1 MTKSPFT
8 GEGERASEL
17 LGLIHTDVCGPM
29 SSTARGGFSYF
40 ITFTDDVSRFGYVY
54 LMKHKSE
61 SFEKFT
67 EFQNEV
73 ENQLGKTIKAL
84 RSDRGGEYMS
94 QEFDDHLVKC
104 GIISQ
109 LTPPGTPQLNGVSER
124 RNRTLLDMVRSMMS
138 QAVLPISFWRHALQ
152 TAAFTLNRAP
162 TKAVDKTPYQIW
174 TGKVPKLSYFKIWG
188 CEAYVKRNISTKLE
202 PKSDKCFFVG
212 YPKETKGYYFYNQSE
227 NKVFVARDGVF
238 LEKEHIS
245 KKASGSNIVLNEV
258 REDGQQIQPEI
269 NDTVIEDPMDVEITP
284 TLRRSERYRVR
295 PARYLDVLANES
307 YEVMLLESNEPSTYK
322 TAIAGPDSEK
332 WLEAMKSE
340 IESMSENQVWNLVDL
355 PNGVKPIGCKWVFKI
370 KTDMDGKLEVF
381 KARLVAKGYKQIHG
395 VDYDETFSPVAML
408 KSIRILLAIAAHYDY
423 EIWQMD
429 VKTAFLNGILEE
441 EVLDFS
447 NCSIT
452 GTMPKWLSSFM
463 NLTRLDLSNNHIEGP
478 IPELSSSMRFLYLSN
493 NMMINGSIPDSLC
506 QMKSLETLDLSKNR
520 LSGNLPDCWGNFE
533 SLDTARLSSN
543 QFSGDI
549 PNSIGGAYNLQL
561 LQLNNNSFTGQLPTT
576 LKNCSRLILL
586 DVGDNK
592 LSGKLPEL
600 DIGQYPDGTD
610 GLRFLRLRN
619 NELYD
624 IIPSSYC

>member
-1 MTKSPFT
+1 
-8 GEGERASEL
+8 
-17 LGLIHTDVCGPM
+17 
-29 SSTARGGFSYF
+29 
-40 ITFTDDVSRFGYVY
+40 
-54 LMKHKSE
+54 
-61 SFEKFT
+61 
-67 EFQNEV
+67 
-73 ENQLGKTIKAL
+73 
-84 RSDRGGEYMS
+84 
-94 QEFDDHLVKC
+94 
-104 GIISQ
+104 
-109 LTPPGTPQLNGVSER
+109 
-124 RNRTLLDMVRSMMS
+124 
-138 QAVLPISFWRHALQ
+138 
-152 TAAFTLNRAP
+152 
-162 TKAVDKTPYQIW
+162 VDKTPYQIW

-269 NDTVIEDPMDVEITP
+269 NDTVIEDPMDVEIAP

-370 KTDMDGKLEVF
+370 KTDMDGKPEVF

-441 EVLDFS
+441 EV
-447 NCSIT
+447 
-452 GTMPKWLSSFM
+452 FM
-463 NLTRLDLSNNHIEGP
+463 TQPEGFIDSNNAEKVCKLQRSIYGLKQASRSWNLRFDEAIKSFGFHRNLEESCVYKKFSGSKIVFLVLYVDDILIIGND
-478 IPELSSSMRFLYLSN
+478 IPMLNSVKEWLRKCFAMKDLGEAQYILGIKIYRDRSKRMLGLSQVTYIDKILDRFK
-493 NMMINGSIPDSLC
+493 
-506 QMKSLETLDLSKNR
+506 MKDCKKGFLPMTHGTSLSK
-520 LSGNLPDCWGNFE
+520 
-533 SLDTARLSSN
+533 
-543 QFSGDI
+543 
-549 PNSIGGAYNLQL
+549 
-561 LQLNNNSFTGQLPTT
+561 
-576 LKNCSRLILL
+576 K
-586 DVGDNK
+586 
-592 LSGKLPEL
+592 
-600 DIGQYPDGTD
+600 
-610 GLRFLRLRN
+610 
-619 NELYD
+619 
-624 IIPSSYC
+624 